1 MDAPASLTLGGVPN
15 FGDTM
20 KGPFAAIPL
29 EWLRSKDSYHRF
41 LLWVIP
47 EISGVDGHSGLKAGQ
62 VRFSRR
68 QVELGLGATRHQATA
83 WTNRAVC
90 EGLLKPT
97 QSYERHKGL
106 GEIYDTGGDLRETR
120 QNDRPTTDQQPTNNR
135 PTKPKKTGD
144 LDGRIDQQPTNN
156 RPTTD
161 RLIDKTKKDQEDQE
175 DRKSSTSPLEPY
187 VLLWN
192 STLHPLGY
200 GKCEK
205 ITPKRVAALSARLR
219 QDPEYFT
226 TFSRAVDYL
235 SRDEWWRGKAKQFT
249 IDLLI
254 DQAGRAQELSEKTPS
269 TPPVKSYNSRTADI
283 DDMFIQQMQA
293 LGYN

>member
-1 MDAPASLTLGGVPN
+1 MWLAFKMSGTDGFSC
-15 FGDTM
+15 
-20 KGPFAAIPL
+20 L
-29 EWLRSKDSYHRF
+29 ES
-41 LLWVIP
+41 
-47 EISGVDGHSGLKAGQ
+47 GQ
-62 VRFSRR
+62 VRFSIRD
-68 QVELGLGATRHQATA
+68 VELEFGVSFWMARG
-83 WTNRAVC
+83 WIERAKA
-90 EGLLKPT
+90 ENLLKPT
-97 QSYERHKGL
+97 ASFRRSKGS
-106 GEIYDTGGDLRETR
+106 GEIYATDGPLLKTR
-120 QNDRPTTDQQPTNNR
+120 RSTTDQQPINNR
-135 PTKPKKTGD
+135 STKPKKTGD

-205 ITPKRVAALSARLR
+205 ITPKRIAALSARLR

-269 TPPVKSYNSRTADI
+269 APSVKSYNSRTADI
-283 DDMFIQQMQA
+283 DEVFIKQMQA

>member
-1 MDAPASLTLGGVPN
+1 MLKFLKMTVAEDAIITEEALVEVLVVEEVLLQEEKVVLHLT
-15 FGDTM
+15 D
-20 KGPFAAIPL
+20 L
-29 EWLRSKDSYHRF
+29 ELKV
-41 LLWVIP
+41 LLTEHLDV
-47 EISGVDGHSGLKAGQ
+47 LKAL
-62 VRFSRR
+62 VI
-68 QVELGLGATRHQATA
+68 HQ
-83 WTNRAVC
+83 
-90 EGLLKPT
+90 
-97 QSYERHKGL
+97 
-106 GEIYDTGGDLRETR
+106 
-120 QNDRPTTDQQPTNNR
+120 
-135 PTKPKKTGD
+135 
-144 LDGRIDQQPTNN
+144 
-156 RPTTD
+156 
-161 RLIDKTKKDQEDQE
+161 DQEDQE

-205 ITPKRVAALSARLR
+205 ITPKRIAALSARLR

>member
-1 MDAPASLTLGGVPN
+1 MGFLALSLGKSGFLYGTLNSNLGSRSGWLGGGSNGRRPKTFSSQRRLLGEV
-15 FGDTM
+15 
-20 KGPFAAIPL
+20 
-29 EWLRSKDSYHRF
+29 KD
-41 LLWVIP
+41 L
-47 EISGVDGHSGLKAGQ
+47 
-62 VRFSRR
+62 VRFTQR
-68 QVELGLGATRHQATA
+68 TA
-83 WTNRAVC
+83 PYSKRA
-90 EGLLKPT
+90 
-97 QSYERHKGL
+97 
-106 GEIYDTGGDLRETR
+106 
-120 QNDRPTTDQQPTNNR
+120 DQQPINNR
-135 PTKPKKTGD
+135 STKPKKTGD

-205 ITPKRVAALSARLR
+205 ITPKRIAALSARLR

-269 TPPVKSYNSRTADI
+269 APSVKSYNSRTADI
-283 DDMFIQQMQA
+283 DEVFIKQMQA